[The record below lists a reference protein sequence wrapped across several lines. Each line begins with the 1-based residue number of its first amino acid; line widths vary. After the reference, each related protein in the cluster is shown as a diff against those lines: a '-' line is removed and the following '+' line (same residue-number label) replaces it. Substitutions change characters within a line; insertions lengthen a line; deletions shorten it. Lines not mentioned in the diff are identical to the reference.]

1 MPQPFLILLFFVSLE
16 ICVFIA
22 SAQLFGV
29 VLILLLTIASMIV
42 GVSLCRSRSLRLF
55 NQARQN
61 YFQETK
67 QAEKIIGRVGVLL
80 AGFLMIIPGLIT
92 SFMGLLMLIPG
103 LRTLI
108 IKKTLDHFSDSLGAK
123 ISKFETPYP
132 GDDNFGPVLDGE
144 YFETNPT
151 ASRSRIKRP
160 GSFDMNRD

>member
-1 MPQPFLILLFFVSLE
+1 MPRPFLILLFFISLE
-16 ICVFIA
+16 IFVFIA
-22 SAQLFGV
+22 TSQFLGII
-29 VLILLLTIASMIV
+29 LIFLLTVASMII

-67 QAEKIIGRVGVLL
+67 QAEEIIGRVGMLL

-123 ISKFETPYP
+123 ISKFETRYP

-151 ASRSRIKRP
+151 ASRSHIKRP
-160 GSFDMNRD
+160 DSFDMNRD